1 MAFPSV
7 FAGESLPTLSL
18 VVAAWNSTVELLLP
32 FMSVI
37 DMTLKM
43 SFGSKTL
50 ATVRVRAFVV
60 FCVVALMVSIGS

>member
-1 MAFPSV
+1 M
-7 FAGESLPTLSL
+7 
-18 VVAAWNSTVELLLP
+18 ELLLP

>member
-1 MAFPSV
+1 M
-7 FAGESLPTLSL
+7 
-18 VVAAWNSTVELLLP
+18 ELLLP

-60 FCVVALMVSIGS
+60 FCVVALMVFELMRLVKDLVTARLIARVHTILG